1 MQFLLFLLLFFITV
15 ASNKFSFRFINS
27 PIYKSVPIFLFH
39 RIILLENKEKTHVFA
54 LDFSPIENIGYPSII
69 LKLLQGKSIQGRIR
83 IAIFPEANY
92 KFIYKDNLTNS
103 LNLKQNIIFEG
114 VDQDVTN
121 QNLLKLASIDPQ
133 VVFLV
138 KSWGT
143 LFQLYK
149 RNCRHFCNYLN
160 NNYF

>member
-1 MQFLLFLLLFFITV
+1 MKYLLFLLFFITV

-39 RIILLENKEKTHVFA
+39 RIILLENKEKNHVFA
-54 LDFSPIENIGYPSII
+54 LDFSPMENIGNPSVI
-69 LKLLQGKSIQGRIR
+69 LKLLQGRSIQGRIR
-83 IAIFPEANY
+83 VVNFPEENY
-92 KFIYKDNLTNS
+92 KFINKENLTNS
-103 LNLKQNIIFEG
+103 LYVKQNTFLNEIE
-114 VDQDVTN
+114 QEETN
-121 QNLLKLASIDPQ
+121 ENLLKLESIDPQ
-133 VVFLV
+133 LVFLV

-143 LFQLYK
+143 SFQIYN